1 MTSGLILQCGGD
13 TPREGVSRYRFRLA
27 AQSSYISWSPTS
39 VRSSELPEPSCLW
52 IVCASEGFTEL
63 SNILRVIP
71 QIIARTLLAI
81 GRCGSYA
88 VLKMSI
94 RVPLES
100 EQEVFGPDTIAVLT
114 TALEDTLHHLRLFD
128 RNDPTVTKVAK
139 KIIELARQGERDP
152 IRLRNGAIQW
162 LR

>member
-1 MTSGLILQCGGD
+1 MTSGLILHCGGD
-13 TPREGVSRYRFRLA
+13 TRREGYRATVSGWLLSHLILA
-27 AQSSYISWSPTS
+27 GHRPPFGRANC
-39 VRSSELPEPSCLW
+39 PSCLW

-71 QIIARTLLAI
+71 QIIAPTLLAI